1 MIRGTELL
9 PTPSYREGH
18 YFLTTNQQHEFEPRS
33 KVKNISGLIGVV
45 IGRMKMLPRYKWL
58 TDSRQSDIYK
68 ESQKVMHLI
77 HDTCAWF
84 HLEFLKSSTF
94 SSYKEAQE
102 PQIFWATEEKFE
114 CPFHVLMPVQPV
126 RLRSASFVRRIG
138 NNTRANPTIRPDT
151 AAMEQQQSLFFQR
164 IASDY
169 RDFFDG
175 VNQTSKSKHP
185 NHDWK
190 DQVMSALPVV
200 VAEVTH
206 MLLFPSKNVL
216 GIPDDVPENE
226 ILEMITAQVT
236 IWMSG
241 IEGKHGSVLCPVI
254 PKSVTKLRNVMGRV
268 VRGARE
274 FRHVRINPEFQSSYN
289 EMQRALRGGRV
300 TTTRDS
306 TAREREALRELARKR
321 IYKVEKQRSTG
332 MGIKDEMMIRRANA
346 PISKW
351 YELNDP
357 NLNVK
362 ADVRTRFVLENLTPL
377 VQTYIDRVGTS
388 RSNDEKGT
396 TSMVWSLK

>member
-1 MIRGTELL
+1 
-9 PTPSYREGH
+9 
-18 YFLTTNQQHEFEPRS
+18 
-33 KVKNISGLIGVV
+33 
-45 IGRMKMLPRYKWL
+45 
-58 TDSRQSDIYK
+58 
-68 ESQKVMHLI
+68 
-77 HDTCAWF
+77 
-84 HLEFLKSSTF
+84 
-94 SSYKEAQE
+94 
-102 PQIFWATEEKFE
+102 
-114 CPFHVLMPVQPV
+114 
-126 RLRSASFVRRIG
+126 
-138 NNTRANPTIRPDT
+138 
-151 AAMEQQQSLFFQR
+151 
-164 IASDY
+164 
-169 RDFFDG
+169 
-175 VNQTSKSKHP
+175 
-185 NHDWK
+185 
-190 DQVMSALPVV
+190 MSALPVV

-206 MLLFPSKNVL
+206 MMLFPSKNVL

-254 PKSVTKLRNVMGRV
+254 PKSVTKLRNLMGRV

-274 FRHVRINPEFQSSYN
+274 FRHVHINPEFQSSYN
-289 EMQRALRGGRV
+289 EMQRALRGRV
-300 TTTRDS
+300 TTTTTDS